1 MNETMIELSD
11 DVVAEIFPG
20 HQYVG
25 FYHGPGKR
33 LYGGISIMDVKTL
46 YNLIQKVEEAEIS
59 EEQLEI
65 YYERR

>member
-25 FYHGPGKR
+25 FYHGPGRR

-46 YNLIQKVEEAEIS
+46 YNLIMEQEVEAVHEDQIE
-59 EEQLEI
+59 LI
-65 YYERR
+65 YD